1 MVPIGSCNGA
11 GCVYHSSTQ
20 GLRRNSLYRHDH
32 PVAGASETVNN
43 AVGVA
48 LARLD
53 VGLALPRAPSGARP
67 MPSAVHRSKVSRVY
81 RVHDFGLISRQTR
94 DVTLANTLAIG
105 AGYR

>member
-43 AVGVA
+43 AAGVA

-53 VGLALPRAPSGARP
+53 VGLAPSGARP
-67 MPSAVHRSKVSRVY
+67 TPSAVHRSKVSRVY
-81 RVHDFGLISRQTR
+81 RVHDFGLRSRQTR
-94 DVTLANTLAIG
+94 DVTLANTLAIS
-105 AGYR
+105 AGCR